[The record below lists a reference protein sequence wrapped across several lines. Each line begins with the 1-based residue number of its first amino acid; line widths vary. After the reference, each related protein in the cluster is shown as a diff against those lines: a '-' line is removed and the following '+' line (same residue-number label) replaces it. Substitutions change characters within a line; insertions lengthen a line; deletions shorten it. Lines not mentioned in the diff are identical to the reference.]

1 MAILPKLKIKAVV
14 SFPAT
19 ILDGVGIDVVK
30 SNGTFQFNIAF
41 DDFLP
46 PATGISDAAHS
57 NALLW
62 NSTTDVYTLVP
73 VSMLAAGG
81 AVPEAPNDGVQYGR
95 QSLNW
100 TPVVAGSTVLPATAT
115 PLVESGAGAVGAST
129 KYARED
135 HVHPASGGGGASPSN
150 ANPAMDGVAAPGASA
165 LYSRGDHVHPSDTS
179 KADKTYVDSQDAA
192 LAISISG
199 KQASDATLTALAGLD
214 ATAGLVEETGADTFT
229 KRALGVAA
237 GTSVPTLAD
246 ADARYAP
253 ISVNGNVTG
262 PASSVTGRIAT
273 FNGTSGKT
281 IQDGGSLISD
291 LATAASVPVPATV
304 APLAD
309 GTATVGVATKY
320 AREDHKHP
328 TDTTLQP
335 IDADLTAIAALS
347 ATGIARRTATTPTW
361 SVGGAVTN
369 AELAT
374 MGAFTF
380 KGNNTTGSATPTD
393 VDIAA
398 LTTKASP
405 AGGDY
410 LLISDQ
416 AASGA
421 WKKVAMS
428 TLPGASGG
436 ISEAPNDG
444 QQYAR
449 QSLGWSVVAGG
460 GGASPSGTTPIM
472 DGVGAAGTSLLY
484 SRGDHIHP
492 SDTSRQPLDTELTA
506 IAGLISAADQAPYF
520 TGSGTAS
527 LMTVTSFARTL
538 LDDTSAA
545 GMQTTLGL
553 SSAATAT
560 PAALTR
566 TNDTNVT
573 LTLGGT
579 PTTALLQAT
588 SMTLGWSGLLG
599 LARGGTAADLSL
611 TGGAGQYLRQITAG
625 AAVTVGT
632 IPASDIGSGTALTA
646 ANDTNVTLTL
656 GGTPASALLK
666 ATSLTMGWT
675 GTLAVGRGGTGLA
688 SYAIGDLLVATGA
701 ATLSSLA
708 DVATGN
714 ALISGGVAASPSWGK
729 IGLATHVSGNLPVGN
744 LNGGT
749 AASGTTF
756 WCGNGTWATPPTGST
771 VTPSALTATSETN
784 ITLTAG
790 GTPATALLQAASI
803 TAGWTGTLSAARGG
817 FGADV
822 SAQNGVPLFATG
834 VPTFTG
840 TTGSGNI
847 VRATSPTLVTPAL
860 GTPTALVLTSATG
873 LPLTTGVTGNLPV
886 GNLNSGTSASG
897 TTFWRGDGTWATPP
911 VGSTVTPAALTKTD
925 DTNVTLTLGGTP
937 ATSLLQAT
945 SITVGWSGTLSTARG
960 GFGTNV
966 SAANG
971 VALWAT
977 GVPTFTATSG
987 TGNIARAIAPDFT
1000 GGDALV
1006 KTQTAGDNTTKA
1018 ASTAFVG
1025 SAVSNSAVR
1034 YDVSQALTAAQQ
1046 AQAAQNIYAAPFDAM
1061 GYSGMQINAGFDIAQ
1076 RGTAAVVGTGKV
1088 VDGWSIASNGTQV
1101 ISTSQVTDAPPGF
1114 TNSIKVSV
1122 TTAKAVLVANE
1133 YTVIYQAIEGY
1144 RISRLAWGTASAQPM
1159 SIAFWCK
1166 THRTGTYSG
1175 AVTNNS
1181 NNRTYCFTFTQST
1194 SDTWQY
1200 QTITLNGDV
1209 TGSWPSGTSGSMSV
1223 SVCMAAHSAMTIAA
1237 GVWTAGSGSAATGQI
1252 NGVAATSDTFQITG
1266 FVLLPGLEVPSSA
1279 RSPLVI
1285 RPYDQEILACMRYY
1299 EKTYPYTDAPGTAYG
1314 IASGGGALA
1323 TYVFTANNFTPTQWF
1338 FKINKPLLPT
1348 ITFYSPWTGTSGFG
1362 RDQNGNAEVPM
1373 SQGPL
1378 SPTLAY
1384 SVVNNTAVA
1393 AVNYVYVHMVADCRL
1408 S

>member
-1 MAILPKLKIKAVV
+1 MAILPKLKIKAVI

-19 ILDGVGIDVVK
+19 VLDGVGIDVIK
-30 SNGTFQFNIAF
+30 QNGTFQFNIAF

-46 PATGISDAAHS
+46 PATGIADAAHS

-62 NSTTDVYTLVP
+62 NSATGVYTLVP
-73 VSMLAAGG
+73 VSLLAAGG

-95 QSLNW
+95 QSLAW
-100 TPVVAGSTVLPATAT
+100 TPVVAGSTVLPATAV
-115 PLVESGAGAVGAST
+115 PLVESGTGAVGASV

-135 HVHPASGGGGASPSN
+135 HVHPSGGGGGATPSN
-150 ANPAMDGVAAPGASA
+150 SNPIMDGVAAAGVSA

-179 KADKTYVDSQDAA
+179 KADTTYVDSQNALKAPINNPVFTGDPRAPTPTAGDNDTSIATTAFVMTAVAAGGTPSNTNPIMDGVAAPGVATAYSRGDHVHPSDTTKANITYVDSQDA
-192 LAISISG
+192 LRQPI
-199 KQASDATLTALAGLD
+199 DATLTALAGLD
-214 ATAGLVEETGADTFT
+214 ATAGLVEETAADTFT
-229 KRALGVAA
+229 KRPIGVSPSTAI
-237 GTSVPTLAD
+237 PTVGQ

-273 FNGTSGKT
+273 FNGTTGKI
-281 IQDGGSLISD
+281 IQDGGNLISD
-291 LATAASVPVPATV
+291 LATAASVPAPATV

-335 IDADLTAIAALS
+335 LDADLTAIAALS

-361 SVGGAVTN
+361 SVGTAVAN

-374 MGAFTF
+374 MAAFTF
-380 KGNNTTGSATPTD
+380 KGNNTTGTATPTD
-393 VDIAA
+393 VDLAA

-460 GGASPSGTTPIM
+460 GGASPSGATPIM

-484 SRGDHIHP
+484 SRGDHVHP

-506 IAGLISAADQAPYF
+506 IAGLTSAADQAPYF

-527 LMTVTSFARTL
+527 LMTVTTFGRSL
-538 LDDTSAA
+538 IDDANAA
-545 GMQTTLGL
+545 AAQTTLGL

-560 PAALTR
+560 PSALTR

-588 SMTLGWSGLLG
+588 SMTLGWTGTLG
-599 LARGGTAADLSL
+599 VSRGGTAADLSL
-611 TGGAGQYLRQITAG
+611 TGGAGQYLKQITAG

-632 IPASDIGSGTALTA
+632 IPASDIGSGTALTRT
-646 ANDTNVTLTL
+646 NDTNITLTL
-656 GGTPASALLK
+656 GGTPATALLQ

-701 ATLSSLA
+701 TTLASLA

-729 IGLATHVSGNLPVGN
+729 IGLATHVSGNLPVAN
-744 LNGGT
+744 LNSGT
-749 AASGTTF
+749 AASSTTF
-756 WCGNGTWATPPTGST
+756 WRGDGTWAAPGGST

-784 ITLTAG
+784 ITLSAG

-803 TAGWTGTLSAARGG
+803 TAGWAGTLAAARGG

-822 SAQNGVPLFATG
+822 SAQSGVPLFATG
-834 VPTFTG
+834 VPTFTA
-840 TTGSGNI
+840 TT
-847 VRATSPTLVTPAL
+847 
-860 GTPTALVLTSATG
+860 
-873 LPLTTGVTGNLPV
+873 
-886 GNLNSGTSASG
+886 
-897 TTFWRGDGTWATPP
+897 
-911 VGSTVTPAALTKTD
+911 
-925 DTNVTLTLGGTP
+925 
-937 ATSLLQAT
+937 
-945 SITVGWSGTLSTARG
+945 
-960 GFGTNV
+960 
-966 SAANG
+966 
-971 VALWAT
+971 
-977 GVPTFTATSG
+977 G

-1006 KTQTAGDNTTKA
+1006 KTQVITDSTTKA
-1018 ASTAFVG
+1018 ASTAFVATAMATILT
-1025 SAVSNSAVR
+1025 SYAVR
-1034 YDVSQALTAAQQ
+1034 YDSAQSLTPAQRSQARANIDVTKKNYIINGAFTIQQ
-1046 AQAAQNIYAAPFDAM
+1046 D
-1061 GYSGMQINAGFDIAQ
+1061 
-1076 RGTAAVVGTGKV
+1076 
-1088 VDGWSIASNGTQV
+1088 
-1101 ISTSQVTDAPPGF
+1101 
-1114 TNSIKVSV
+1114 
-1122 TTAKAVLVANE
+1122 TTYV
-1133 YTVIYQAIEGY
+1133 
-1144 RISRLAWGTASAQPM
+1144 
-1159 SIAFWCK
+1159 
-1166 THRTGTYSG
+1166 SG
-1175 AVTNNS
+1175 AVLAS
-1181 NNRTYCFTFTQST
+1181 GAYGHDQWKAGASGGDYSFTQLKSST
-1194 SDTWQY
+1194 
-1200 QTITLNGDV
+1200 TI
-1209 TGSWPSGTSGSMSV
+1209 
-1223 SVCMAAHSAMTIAA
+1223 TIAA
-1237 GVWTAGSGSAATGQI
+1237 GKSLIQPIEDVRVVGGGNYVLAWTGTAQARAGVNTLTPAGAYAASPLLITGQTDGTVMSVEF
-1252 NGVAATSDTFQITG
+1252 NTGTLGNVGLYEGTVAPPFQ
-1266 FVLLPGLEVPSSA
+1266 VPDYAS
-1279 RSPLVI
+1279 
-1285 RPYDQEILACMRYY
+1285 ELAACQRYY
-1299 EKTYPYTDAPGTAYG
+1299 EAMGAQFSGVAFTTTACALVSTFKAQKRIAPTAVIKNGTSAIAIPGTGAFNITAITTNNSDVYG
-1314 IASGGGALA
+1314 SYL
-1323 TYVFTANNFTPTQWF
+1323 VFTSSGLT
-1338 FKINKPLLPT
+1338 
-1348 ITFYSPWTGTSGFG
+1348 TGAFVLGMLNPG
-1362 RDQNGNAEVPM
+1362 AVHVNA
-1373 SQGPL
+1373 
-1378 SPTLAY
+1378 
-1384 SVVNNTAVA
+1384 
-1393 AVNYVYVHMVADCRL
+1393 RL
-1408 S
+1408 